1 MSDQE
6 KSQDLFSS
14 FMKKQINSK
23 KKEAEIKTVAKKKA
37 EKTKDKKDSDADSA
51 NKENEDATE
60 EEMTEEEELEEAKKE
75 SRNKAAQVDQ
85 TEMFKKLIMENFV
98 KYAVLIAVL
107 VIVAFAVIK
116 FGSAFLAMVNG
127 IVFKALMGALN
138 AK

>member
-14 FMKKQINSK
+14 FMKKQIDSK

-51 NKENEDATE
+51 NKENEDVT

-98 KYAVLIAVL
+98 KYAVLTTVL

-116 FGSAFLAMVNG
+116 FGSAFLAMING